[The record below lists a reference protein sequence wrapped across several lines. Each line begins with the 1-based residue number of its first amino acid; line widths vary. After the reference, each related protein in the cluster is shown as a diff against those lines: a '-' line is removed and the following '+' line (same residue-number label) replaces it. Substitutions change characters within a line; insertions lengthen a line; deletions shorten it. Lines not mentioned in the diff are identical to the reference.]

1 MKDKRRRAYA
11 AGMLDL
17 QEEKKRNSFCSCF
30 RLSGKNMTL
39 SSA

>member
-17 QEEKKRNSFCSCF
+17 QEEKKGTAFVAVSVCQ
-30 RLSGKNMTL
+30 GKT
-39 SSA
+39 